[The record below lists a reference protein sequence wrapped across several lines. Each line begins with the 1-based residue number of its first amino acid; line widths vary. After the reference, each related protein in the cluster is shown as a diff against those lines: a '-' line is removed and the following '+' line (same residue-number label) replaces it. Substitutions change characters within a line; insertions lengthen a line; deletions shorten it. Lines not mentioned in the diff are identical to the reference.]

1 MIKLFFNTYL
11 LIPKNFT
18 LKFLILIFLILLA
31 AAFET
36 LSIAIILPLIKLF
49 FEPNT
54 LEDYLLIENI
64 LQNITPLN
72 FFGSSFTKQQLLIS
86 SSSLFFFIFIIIK
99 SIYLLF
105 FYKYQANFLNKISID
120 LSLNKLKKIINTD
133 YLNFIKKDQTN
144 YTHTL
149 TSVMPHLI
157 SSISFLL
164 TIFAEFTILIF
175 IISLIFY
182 INFQIS
188 LLSFFILF
196 FGFLI
201 YILFFKNKLS
211 IISNIRN
218 KNESQKMEFLSQV
231 FNLFKEIHLM
241 KKKEFFIL
249 QYEKILFGLSKSNI
263 FFQFIGQIPKI
274 WFEILSSILLI
285 FLIYFMLLKNFT
297 NSEILTILGLYLI
310 SLIKLLPS
318 INKLTGAIQ
327 GLKYFENII
336 TDFHNDFHGINLS
349 EKNEKKFQLVKNFN
363 NIKYKNIQFA
373 YHENNNVFF
382 PNISF
387 ELKNKGSL
395 GITGKSGSG
404 KTTLINIISGLIKP
418 TKGEIFVDDE
428 LISSQIDWGNNIGCV
443 PQDIFI
449 INDTIANNVAFGIE
463 KNKIDNKK
471 VIQCLQEVQVYDQ
484 ICNLQQKEETRIIN
498 FGKNFSGGQRQ
509 RLGIARCLYNDYKI
523 IIFDES
529 TNALDAES
537 ESEILNLIKKL
548 SLTRSV
554 VLISHKEK
562 VLQACDKI
570 LNLNSYI

>member
-1 MIKLFFNTYL
+1 MKLIFNTYL
-11 LIPKNFT
+11 LIPRNFSS
-18 LKFLILIFLILLA
+18 KFLILIFLILLA
-31 AAFET
+31 ATFET
-36 LSIAIILPLIKLF
+36 LSIALILPLIKLF
-49 FEPNT
+49 FEPNI

-64 LQNITPLN
+64 LKNITPLN
-72 FFGSSFTKQQLLIS
+72 FFESSFTNQQLLIS
-86 SSSLFFFIFIIIK
+86 SCVIVFFIFVFIK
-99 SIYLLF
+99 FIYLFF
-105 FYKYQANFLNKISID
+105 FYKYQAKFLNKIYID
-120 LSLNKLKKIINTD
+120 LSLNRLKKIINTD

-144 YTHTL
+144 YTNTL
-149 TSVMPHLI
+149 ITDIPHLI

-164 TIFAEFTILIF
+164 IIFAEFSILIF

-182 INFQIS
+182 INFQIA
-188 LLSFFILF
+188 LLSFLILF
-196 FGFLI
+196 FGTLI
-201 YILFFKNKLS
+201 YILFVKNKLS
-211 IISNIRN
+211 IIGDIR
-218 KNESQKMEFLSQV
+218 KKVELQRMEFLSQV

-249 QYEKILFGLSKSNI
+249 QYEKILFELSKPNI
-263 FFQFIGQIPKI
+263 FFQFIGQLPKF
-274 WFEILSSILLI
+274 WFEILSSGLLI
-285 FLIYFMLLKNFT
+285 FLIYFMLLKNYT
-297 NSEILTILGLYLI
+297 NSEILTILGLYLV

-318 INKLTGAIQ
+318 INKLTAAIQ

-336 TDFHNDFHGINLS
+336 TDFHNDFDDINLF
-349 EKNEKKFQLVKNFN
+349 EKKDKNFQISKN
-363 NIKYKNIQFA
+363 FSNIKYKNIQFT
-373 YHENNNVFF
+373 YNDNNNVFF
-382 PNISF
+382 SNISF

-395 GITGKSGSG
+395 GIAGKSGSG

-418 TKGEIFVDDE
+418 TNGEIFVDDK
-428 LISSQIDWGNNIGCV
+428 LISGQIDWGNNIGCV

-471 VIQCLQEVQVYDQ
+471 VIQCLQEVQIYDQ
-484 ICNLQQKEETRIIN
+484 ICDLPKKEQTSIIN

-509 RLGIARCLYNDYKI
+509 RLGIARCLYNDYKLL
-523 IIFDES
+523 IFDES
-529 TNALDAES
+529 TNALDVES

-570 LNLNSYI
+570 LNINSYN